1 MEALTVSDRLSLAEN
16 RLKHANERA
25 VTKTMCGRLKEDN
38 TAASKFAFS
47 NECGGVRTI

>member
-16 RLKHANERA
+16 RLKHANERE
-25 VTKTMCGRLKEDN
+25 VTKNNVRPRERKQHSGF
-38 TAASKFAFS
+38 KFAFS